1 MLAPAVSLVLPF
13 KEVIESEVS
22 VRSFFND
29 LKLITGVGLFQR
41 GVSEVWN
48 SRPNVPSDTGGGRRK
63 FYDFR
68 GGLGGL
74 ERAAECT

>member
-1 MLAPAVSLVLPF
+1 MRRDANP
-13 KEVIESEVS
+13 
-22 VRSFFND
+22 
-29 LKLITGVGLFQR
+29 ITGVGLFQK

-48 SRPNVPSDTGGGRRK
+48 ARPNVPSDTGGDRRN

-74 ERAAECT
+74 EPTAECI